1 MLFNFT
7 LGKNVMM
14 TKASVHDEGSVMR
27 RRLSSAASHKDV
39 QSEANVA
46 DLLGL
51 GRAPSTSSVA
61 DIGEAPL
68 LAPVLEGACSSPAA
82 EAGRNM
88 LVQFALD
95 AVIAAEDPDSNLTRR
110 EVARNYHSAQVYL
123 DVVKAYSGLPA
134 DLDEML
140 RYCRW
145 RMMRCGHLLQNIV
158 HEYVD
163 SDVTLEDHYIVDL
176 QGDGT
181 SIELGTGTY
190 GRVMKVKHRGTGK
203 FYAVKAI
210 NVTRLE
216 PKQVSKLYAEISI
229 MREMDHP
236 HVVRLRE
243 VFYTK
248 LQIYI
253 VMDLCTGGELFNLVT
268 ENPGECATE
277 SEIAKAVNRMMGAI
291 HYLHKHRIVHRD
303 LKLENWLLESP
314 GDLSSIKLIDFGLS
328 KHFADEEHLHQ
339 AVGSTYYVA
348 PEVLLGNYTEK
359 CDLWSMGVITY
370 MMLSGS
376 PPFWG
381 NNDQQIR
388 NRIIRGQYS
397 TSDKVFKN
405 VSKGGK
411 DFIAMLLKLDP
422 SSRPDAGKALRH
434 SWLTKNA
441 SSEAHA
447 VKGSLMPKSDLCVG
461 LKKYSQFTKFRR
473 TVLNVVARNM
483 PPAELKVLR
492 NTFQSID
499 VDNSGSLTIDDL
511 YKALRGHLSESEIQ
525 DMWKNLSVAG
535 MDELDYNEFIAATMW
550 MRLQLDEERLHE
562 AFEAFDDEGKGFLTV
577 EDVERV
583 VGGDLPH
590 EEIQKMMME
599 TDIDGDGKI
608 DYIDF
613 ARISKV
619 GFAARVFVFRC
630 LCIDLYLFC
639 TFWIDN
645 TYRYVRAY
653 MPTRSSS
660 N

>member
-1 MLFNFT
+1 
-7 LGKNVMM
+7 M
-14 TKASVHDEGSVMR
+14 TQASVSVHDEGR
-27 RRLSSAASHKDV
+27 QTRLSSFASLKEV
-39 QSEANVA
+39 QPEYVGISSV
-46 DLLGL
+46 
-51 GRAPSTSSVA
+51 PSTSSVA
-61 DIGEAPL
+61 DIGESPL
-68 LAPVLEGACSSPAA
+68 LAPVLAAVCSSPAA

-95 AVIAAEDPDSNLTRR
+95 AVIAAEDPDSNISRR

-123 DVVKAYSGLPA
+123 DVVKAYSGLPP

-145 RMMRCGHLLQNIV
+145 RTMRCGHLLQNIV

-163 SDVTLEDHYIVDL
+163 SDVRLEDHYIVDL
-176 QGDGT
+176 DGDG
-181 SIELGTGTY
+181 SGPSELGIGTY

-253 VMDLCTGGELFNLVT
+253 VMDLCKGGELFNLVT

-277 SEIAKAVNRMMGAI
+277 AEIAQAVNRMMGAI

-303 LKLENWLLESP
+303 LKLENWLLETP
-314 GDLSSIKLIDFGLS
+314 GDLSSIRLIDFGLS
-328 KHFADEEHLHQ
+328 KHFADEEHMHQ

-388 NRIIRGQYS
+388 NRIIRGQY
-397 TSDKVFKN
+397 TFADKDFKN

-411 DFIAMLLKLDP
+411 DFIASMLKLDP
-422 SSRPDAGKALRH
+422 ACRPDAGKALRH
-434 SWLTKNA
+434 SWLMKNA
-441 SSEAHA
+441 SSGALGA
-447 VKGSLMPKSDLCVG
+447 KGRLMPKADLSVG
-461 LKKYSQFTKFRR
+461 LKKYSQFSQFRR

-492 NTFQSID
+492 DTFQSID
-499 VDNSGSLTIDDL
+499 VDNSGSLTIHDL
-511 YKALRGHLSESEIQ
+511 SKALRGHLSESEIQ
-525 DMWKNLSVAG
+525 EIWKNLSVAG

-562 AFEAFDDEGKGFLTV
+562 AFEAFDDEGKGFLTM

-583 VGGDLPH
+583 VGSDLSQ

-619 GFAARVFVFRC
+619 GLAAATAAAAATTVWF
-630 LCIDLYLFC
+630 IIYLSWYC
-639 TFWIDN
+639 TR
-645 TYRYVRAY
+645 TLTHQAAAAVHYVLG
-653 MPTRSSS
+653 TCNGSGL
-660 N
+660 